1 VNLTTV
7 LPFLRA
13 LTVTVLPD
21 LILEADSLT
30 IPFLEEETLI
40 SLLYV
45 FDGYRVALI
54 LTEAPFFFRVVV
66 FLAEIFSFVA
76 FCCLTTTLH
85 LAYLLLPSLA
95 LTVI

>member
-1 VNLTTV
+1 MNLTTV

-40 SLLYV
+40 S
-45 FDGYRVALI
+45 F
-54 LTEAPFFFRVVV
+54 
-66 FLAEIFSFVA
+66 
-76 FCCLTTTLH
+76 
-85 LAYLLLPSLA
+85 
-95 LTVI
+95 